1 MKRLRI
7 HTFGC
12 QMNVYDSE
20 RMVELLAPLGYVLT
34 ERNEDAD
41 LILINTCSVREKPE
55 QKVLSLI
62 GRLAPLKRKKRSLLL
77 GVTGCVG
84 RQLGEEIPR
93 RAPAIDLVIGPD
105 QVGRIADHVSRA
117 EEGLRPVVATGN
129 EEDPSRL
136 FQRGDVGTG
145 GGASRFLSVMKG
157 CDQYCSYCIVPL
169 VRGRE
174 VSRTPDAVLDEA
186 ATLLA
191 TGAKELVLLGQ
202 NVNRYGMDRPDLPDF
217 VNLLRKVHDLPG
229 LERLSFVTSN
239 PGDCPEELLQGFEEL
254 PRLSS
259 YFHLPM
265 QSGSDAVLKR
275 MNRRYDRD
283 RYFTLIER
291 LRKVRPGIHLSTDL
305 IVGFPGETEEDF
317 AATLE
322 AARRIRWGSAY
333 SFAYSPRP
341 GTQAAA
347 WPDDVPHT
355 EKMRRLGVLQELL
368 HTTMM
373 EGLQTH
379 VGRVV
384 EVLVEGPSRRGEGQL
399 TGRTDTNY
407 VLNFSG
413 GGLDQV
419 GRVVRVRI
427 ETAFRHSLAGALDEG
442 EEGKV

>member
-41 LILINTCSVREKPE
+41 LILVNTCSVREKPE
-55 QKVLSLI
+55 QKVLSLV
-62 GRLAPLKRKKRSLLL
+62 GRLAPLKRKKRVLL

-84 RQLGEEIPR
+84 RQLGEDLLR

-117 EEGLRPVVATGN
+117 EEGLLPTVATGD
-129 EEDPSRL
+129 EEDTSRL
-136 FQRGDVGTG
+136 FRRGNVDAGDGT
-145 GGASRFLSVMKG
+145 SRFLSVMKG
-157 CDQYCSYCIVPL
+157 CDQYCSYCIVPY

-174 VSRTPDAVLDEA
+174 VSRTPESVLDEA
-186 ATLLA
+186 ATLLDA
-191 TGAKELVLLGQ
+191 GARELILLGQ
-202 NVNRYGMDRPDLPDF
+202 NVNRYGMERPDLPSF
-217 VNLLRKVHDLPG
+217 VSLLRLVHDLPG
-229 LERLSFVTSN
+229 LARLSFMTSN
-239 PGDCPEELLQGFEEL
+239 PGDCPDRLLRGFEEL
-254 PRLSS
+254 PRLSPC
-259 YFHLPM
+259 FHLPM

-283 RYFTLIER
+283 RYFTLVER
-291 LRKVRPGIHLSTDL
+291 LREVRPGIHLSTDL
-305 IVGFPGETEEDF
+305 IVGFPGETEKNFE
-317 AATLE
+317 ATLD
-322 AARRIRWGSAY
+322 AARRVRWGSAY

-341 GTQAAA
+341 GTRAAA
-347 WPDDVPHT
+347 WPDDVPRAV
-355 EKMRRLGVLQELL
+355 KMRRLAVLQELL
-368 HTTMM
+368 HATMM

-384 EVLVEGPSRRGEGQL
+384 EVLVEGPSQRGKGQL

-419 GRVVRVRI
+419 GRVVRVRV
-427 ETAFRHSLAGALDEG
+427 ETAFRHSLLGVL
-442 EEGKV
+442 EEAKA

>member
-34 ERNEDAD
+34 EQNEDAD

-62 GRLAPLKRKKRSLLL
+62 GRLAPLKRKKRVLL

-84 RQLGEEIPR
+84 RQLGDEFLR
-93 RAPAIDLVIGPD
+93 RAPAVDLVIGPD

-117 EEGLRPVVATGN
+117 EEGLGRLVATGD

-136 FQRGDVGTG
+136 FQRGGLEKG
-145 GGASRFLSVMKG
+145 GGTSRFLSIMKG
-157 CDQYCSYCIVPL
+157 CDQYCSYCIVPF

-174 VSRTPDAVLDEA
+174 VSRTPESVLDEA
-186 ATLLA
+186 TTLLA
-191 TGAKELVLLGQ
+191 AGARELFLLGQ
-202 NVNRYGMDRPDLPDF
+202 NVNRYGMDRPELPDF
-217 VNLLRKVHDLPG
+217 VTLLRRVHDLPG
-229 LERLSFVTSN
+229 LARLSFVTSN
-239 PGDCPEELLQGFEEL
+239 PGDCPEELLRGFEEL
-254 PRLSS
+254 PRLSP

-291 LRKVRPGIHLSTDL
+291 LREVRPGIHISTDL

-317 AATLE
+317 EATLD

-333 SFAYSPRP
+333 SFAYSSRP
-341 GTQAAA
+341 GTRAAA
-347 WPDDVPHT
+347 WPDDVPRAD
-355 EKMRRLGVLQELL
+355 KMRRLAVLQELL
-368 HTTMM
+368 HAAMM
-373 EGLQTH
+373 EGLQSH

-413 GGLDQV
+413 GGPDLI
-419 GRVVRVRI
+419 GGLVRVRV
-427 ETAFRHSLAGALDEG
+427 ETAFKHSLAGVLDKG
-442 EEGKV
+442 EEKRK